1 MSPGMPVPSP
11 QAAAAPGWSGQIALE
26 ARTARPPSA
35 HTHLMQPRRS
45 LRQRPSPPP
54 LRRPRRRP
62 RRARSRCRR
71 WPTAPAGG
79 GVGRPPWRP
88 GQHSE
93 PGLPRPSNTPLAH
106 AATTRP
112 PQLPP
117 PLPPPLDGRADRP
130 PQRRA
135 AHRGRRRAPCPSRV
149 HYNHHHLNHLPHHH
163 HGGHTHAAVA
173 ATTGRGHHRKRR
185 RARPSA
191 WGKSDDDQEQERRG
205 SRRRTTQ
212 VPVWRRTA
220 TNGPSACE

>member
-62 RRARSRCRR
+62 RRVRSRCRRWPPPPAGGGVSRPPGGPGNTVNPRLPAAQHPPRAPSSLRRRPSPPPLRRPRRRPRRARSRCRR

-93 PGLPRPSNTPLAH
+93 PGLPRPSNTPLVH
-106 AATTRP
+106 AATT
-112 PQLPP
+112 
-117 PLPPPLDGRADRP
+117 
-130 PQRRA
+130 A
-135 AHRGRRRAPCPSRV
+135 A
-149 HYNHHHLNHLPHHH
+149 
-163 HGGHTHAAVA
+163 A
-173 ATTGRGHHRKRR
+173 ATAAASGRPGGQAAAKE
-185 RARPSA
+185 
-191 WGKSDDDQEQERRG
+191 G
-205 SRRRTTQ
+205 RT
-212 VPVWRRTA
+212 P
-220 TNGPSACE
+220 G